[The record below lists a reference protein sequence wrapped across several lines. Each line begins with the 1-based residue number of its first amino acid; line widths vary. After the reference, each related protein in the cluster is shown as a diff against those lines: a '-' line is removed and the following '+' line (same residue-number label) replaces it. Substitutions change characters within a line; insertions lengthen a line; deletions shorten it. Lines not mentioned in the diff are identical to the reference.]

1 MATRQDRS
9 HTLIVIAILGVLALE
24 SIEIGTSPTANPSNT
39 VETDVVEY
47 RPLLTGTQ
55 QDLLEFGL
63 SRFAEHG
70 LALPTVHVEFY
81 PTVADCKGH
90 KGSYTKQTRTVRMCT
105 LDKTTMLHELAHAW
119 ANLNLSDVER
129 AAFAAHRGL
138 VAWNDQGDPWH
149 DRGTEHAAEIVAWA
163 LTDKPNAIRSTFLSD
178 DGTPQ
183 STFRLFSI
191 ENSSVEALHDG
202 FVQLT
207 GMEPIFRS
215 PQEWDS
221 QALEAEWQAKVGA
234 MSSPELNR

>member
-9 HTLIVIAILGVLALE
+9 RILIVIVILGVLAVE
-24 SIEIGTSPTANPSNT
+24 WISIGTTPTTNPSNT
-39 VETDVVEY
+39 VEPDMVEY
-47 RPLLTGTQ
+47 GPRLTGTQ

-70 LALPTVHVEFY
+70 LALPTIHVEFR

-90 KGSYTKQTRTVRMCT
+90 KGMYTHQNRTVRMCT
-105 LDKTTMLHELAHAW
+105 LDKTTMLHELSHAW
-119 ANLNLSDVER
+119 ANLNLSDIER

-138 VAWNDQGDPWH
+138 AAWNDQADPWH

-163 LTDKPNAIRSTFLSD
+163 LTDQPNAIRFTFVSE
-178 DGTPQ
+178 DGTAR
-183 STFRLFSI
+183 SIFRLFSI

-202 FVQLT
+202 FVELT

-221 QALEAEWQAKVGA
+221 EALEAEWKARVGA
-234 MSSPELNR
+234 MSSPEVNR